1 MIITVGVDLGKT
13 ADPTAIVVCEYV
25 PVLVAPDGTWWEDT
39 GNPDPNKAWITT
51 QPDTLYRVRAIQRQ
65 KLGTSYPVIAR
76 GVNALCGRIRTA
88 NPTAQLHVL
97 VDQTGVGRPV
107 VDMMREYLAGG
118 VYLTGV
124 NFTGTAW
131 CDSAPLHRL
140 SCSMGKA
147 FMVVR
152 LQTTL
157 QKRLL
162 HLPKGEMIAD
172 IIHEFGAFEVKTA
185 SNGHDTYGAFKT
197 GEHDD
202 LVVAMGLSI
211 LGSAEGETARV
222 VVPGLYG

>member
-13 ADPTAIVVCEYV
+13 ADPTAIVVCEYA
-25 PVLVAPDGTWWEDT
+25 PVQVAPDGSWWESG
-39 GNPDPNKAWITT
+39 GNPDPDKSWREG

-76 GVNALCGRIRTA
+76 GVNALCQRIRTA
-88 NPTAQLHVL
+88 NPAAQLHVL

-107 VDMMREYLAGG
+107 VDMMREYLDAG
-118 VYLTGV
+118 VHLTGV

-140 SCSMGKA
+140 QCSMGKA
-147 FMVVR
+147 YMVVR

-162 HLPKGEMIAD
+162 HLPKGAMITDLLA
-172 IIHEFGAFEVKTA
+172 ELTGFEVRT
-185 SNGHDTYGAFKT
+185 SITGHDTYGAFKT

-202 LVVAMGLSI
+202 LVCALGLAI
-211 LGSAEGETARV
+211 LGDAEGERARV
-222 VVPGLYG
+222 VAPGLY